1 MKIHGMTV
9 HAVYLEN
16 CIYNQQMLI
25 VFIYFFVF
33 FVYHT
38 GRFYWNSLLMRHHV
52 VTMISMKALVDIF
65 IFKGKSYETNVKNN
79 RISDVYCTKFDCL

>member
-16 CIYNQQMLI
+16 CIYNQQKLI
-25 VFIYFFVF
+25 VFIYFLFF

-38 GRFYWNSLLMRHHV
+38 AGFY
-52 VTMISMKALVDIF
+52 
-65 IFKGKSYETNVKNN
+65 
-79 RISDVYCTKFDCL
+79 

>member
-16 CIYNQQMLI
+16 CIYNQQKLI

-33 FVYHT
+33 LFTILGV
-38 GRFYWNSLLMRHHV
+38 
-52 VTMISMKALVDIF
+52 F
-65 IFKGKSYETNVKNN
+65 IG
-79 RISDVYCTKFDCL
+79 IHC